1 MHIIVKNKFIY
12 FKHYKIKCAIGKRGI
27 SKKKREGD
35 LCTPAGKFIFESL
48 LYRKDRIKNIKSQIK
63 KKIITKNMGWC
74 DDSSSKKYNKLI
86 KFPFSGKA
94 EKLFLKKNFYDLILV
109 INYNRKPIVKNR
121 GSAIFLHLT
130 DKKFSPTKGCLAIE
144 KKDFLKILPEI
155 EKKTKIIIP

>member
-1 MHIIVKNKFIY
+1 M
-12 FKHYKIKCAIGKRGI
+12 GI

>member
-1 MHIIVKNKFIY
+1 M
-12 FKHYKIKCAIGKRGI
+12 
-27 SKKKREGD
+27 
-35 LCTPAGKFIFESL
+35 
-48 LYRKDRIKNIKSQIK
+48 
-63 KKIITKNMGWC
+63 
-74 DDSSSKKYNKLI
+74 
-86 KFPFSGKA
+86 
-94 EKLFLKKNFYDLILV
+94 